1 MRKNFVLF
9 VIIALTIASCNSG
22 NTSTTTVDSTKVD
35 STLTVS
41 DTAATKTDTVVA
53 K

>member
-22 NTSTTTVDSTKVD
+22 NTSTTTVDSTKADGTHV
-35 STLTVS
+35 VA
-41 DTAATKTDTVVA
+41 DTAAAKTDTVAV